1 MLYPRPLEL
10 ISVNDSA
17 RARFMI
23 ETLTNIKNNKV
34 KNLPGGQGQV
44 AAETTT
50 KMKKFLGGLGRK
62 RQGKIFAY
70 GPNAG
75 SEVLICHAPLGSH
88 GA

>member
-1 MLYPRPLEL
+1 M
-10 ISVNDSA
+10 DSA
-17 RARFMI
+17 RAKFMI

-62 RQGKIFAY
+62 RQGKIIACILN
-70 GPNAG
+70 GAP
-75 SEVLICHAPLGSH
+75 ELLTCHLPLDSH

>member
-1 MLYPRPLEL
+1 MD
-10 ISVNDSA
+10 IDSA
-17 RARFMI
+17 RAKFMI
-23 ETLTNIKNNKV
+23 ETLTNIKNNKI

-62 RQGKIFAY
+62 RQGETIACVLHG
-70 GPNAG
+70 GP
-75 SEVLICHAPLGSH
+75 ELLTCHPLFDSH